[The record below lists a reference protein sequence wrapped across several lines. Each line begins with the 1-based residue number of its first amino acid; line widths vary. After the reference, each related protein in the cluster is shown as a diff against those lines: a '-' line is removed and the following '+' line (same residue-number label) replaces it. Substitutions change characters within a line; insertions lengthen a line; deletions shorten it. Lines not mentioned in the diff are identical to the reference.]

1 MRHAPSTS
9 GRARAYTLRMN
20 SKLSAALF
28 CAAILVAV
36 PSTANAARLATE
48 AEKAAVSAV
57 YETAP
62 ECSTVFVSERSN
74 RYARWQFAISEGCQ
88 PTADGFGIARRDD
101 AGLWRNVYQAS
112 EGSDACPTA
121 PLPTE
126 VGVEL
131 QACSRP
137 SRHLYISISNFL
149 NERALFKPRRLPHGA
164 HSFLGRL
171 RWRGWDRSVA
181 TASGFLD
188 YSDRTE
194 SFRYPIRLRASRVRF
209 CGARRIYDRLTLR
222 FVRSADRRRVP
233 HFEGPLPTND
243 ECPG

>member
-1 MRHAPSTS
+1 
-9 GRARAYTLRMN
+9 MN
-20 SKLSAALF
+20 SKLSAAVF

-36 PSTANAARLATE
+36 PSAANAARSATE

-62 ECSTVFVSERSN
+62 ECSKVVVSERSD
-74 RYARWQFAISEGCQ
+74 RYARWHFAISEGCE

-101 AGLWRNVYQAS
+101 AGRWRNVYQAS
-112 EGSDACPTA
+112 EGSDACPTT

-131 QACSRP
+131 RACSRP
-137 SRHLYISISNFL
+137 SRHLYITNFATG
-149 NERALFKPRRLPHGA
+149 RALFKPRRLPHGA
-164 HSFLGRL
+164 HSFLGPL

-188 YSDRTE
+188 YSDRTA
-194 SFRYPIRLRASRVRF
+194 SFKYPIRLRASRVRF
-209 CGARRIYDRLTLR
+209 CGARRIYTRLTLR

-233 HFEGPLPTND
+233 HFEGRLGTL